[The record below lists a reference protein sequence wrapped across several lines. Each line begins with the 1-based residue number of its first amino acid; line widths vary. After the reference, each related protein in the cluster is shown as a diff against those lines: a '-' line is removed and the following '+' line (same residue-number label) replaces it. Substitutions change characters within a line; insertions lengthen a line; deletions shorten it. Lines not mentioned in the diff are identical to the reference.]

1 MGAVMKRDSLPSTAL
16 FSGSADYLDAYLAVH
31 PAELPAD
38 ATAAPPVAAATRFAK
53 KEAVEISDLPL
64 LKCEATQVGVLQLI
78 NAYRFHGFRAAN
90 LDPLQ
95 RQAPPH
101 IPELDPANHGLTP
114 SDLNQ
119 EYETGS
125 LAGASGKNGRDTL
138 RNIIARVRK
147 AYCGTLSAE
156 YMHLCDTQK
165 KRWLQKRMEGEFG
178 APVMDDDLRCWLLR
192 QLTSAETLEKTLH
205 TRFVGQKRFSLEGA
219 ESLIPLLND
228 LIEQSARV
236 GVQEIGL
243 GMAHRGR
250 LNVLHNVLDRSVI
263 ELFEHAAHEEVDVR
277 RSGDVKYHQGFA
289 ADLITAGGPIRVAL
303 AFNPSHLEIV
313 NPVVEG
319 WARAQQQRRGDR
331 DGGQVLPILI
341 HGDAAL
347 AGQGVVMETLNMAA
361 TRGFRTGGTIHIVIN
376 NQIGF
381 TTSDPRDSRSSLYCT
396 DVMKMVEAPVLH
408 VNGDDPEAVIRAAR
422 IAIEYRMFW
431 KRDIAIDLIC
441 YRRLGHNEQDEPM
454 ATQPLMYRRIHALP
468 STRALYAERLAAL
481 DVVTP
486 DEASSMIQAYKAGLD
501 APASHQTGAK
511 NAYAADWAPYRDTH
525 WRDEARTAIPINR
538 LQALARRLLDVPVNF
553 TLHPRVQKI
562 MDDRKLMGEGVQSLD
577 WGMAENLAYASLLSD
592 GVPVRL
598 TGQDSGRGTF
608 FHRHAVLHDQNRE
621 RWDAGVIIPL
631 QHLIPGQANF
641 LVIDSLLSEEAVLG
655 FEYGYAGAAPD
666 QLVIWEAQFGDFVNG
681 AQVVID
687 QFIASGETKWDR
699 LNGLT
704 LLLPHGYEGQG
715 PEHSSGRIERFLQLT
730 AHDNIQIVQPSTPAQ
745 MFHVLRRQVV
755 RPYRKPLILF
765 TPKSLLRHPDAVSPL
780 AELATDKFNPV
791 LPDSTTISAERIKR
805 LVFCSGRIYYDL
817 ARTVREKGL
826 EHIALIRIEQLYPV
840 PDIELNTVIQGYPAA
855 QELIWAQDEP
865 RNQGPWRFMA
875 HHLQQRSSLPLI
887 YAGRP
892 ESSAPA
898 TGIASQHKT
907 QLETII
913 RTALGD

>member
-1 MGAVMKRDSLPSTAL
+1 
-16 FSGSADYLDAYLAVH
+16 
-31 PAELPAD
+31 
-38 ATAAPPVAAATRFAK
+38 
-53 KEAVEISDLPL
+53 
-64 LKCEATQVGVLQLI
+64 
-78 NAYRFHGFRAAN
+78 
-90 LDPLQ
+90 
-95 RQAPPH
+95 
-101 IPELDPANHGLTP
+101 
-114 SDLNQ
+114 
-119 EYETGS
+119 
-125 LAGASGKNGRDTL
+125 
-138 RNIIARVRK
+138 
-147 AYCGTLSAE
+147 
-156 YMHLCDTQK
+156 MHLCDTQQ
-165 KRWLQKRMEGEFG
+165 KRWLQKRLEGEFG
-178 APVMDDDLRCWLLR
+178 APEFDADLRCWLLR
-192 QLTSAETLEKTLH
+192 QLTAAETLEKTLH

-236 GVQEIGL
+236 GIQEIGL

-250 LNVLHNVLDRSVI
+250 LNVLHNVLGRSVI
-263 ELFEHAAHEEVDVR
+263 ELFEHAQHEEIDVR

-289 ADLITAGGPIRVAL
+289 ADLVTAGGGIRVAL

-319 WARAQQQRRGDR
+319 WVRAQQQRRGDR
-331 DGGQVLPILI
+331 DGSQVMPILI

-381 TTSDPRDSRSSLYCT
+381 TTSDPRDTRSSLYCT

-431 KRDIAIDLIC
+431 KRDIAIDMIC

-454 ATQPLMYRRIHALP
+454 ATQPLMYRRINALP
-468 STRALYAERLAAL
+468 STRTLYADRLFTA
-481 DVVTP
+481 DVVSSA
-486 DEASSMIQAYKAGLD
+486 EATSMIQAYKAGLD
-501 APASHQTGAK
+501 APASHQAGAK
-511 NAYAADWAPYRDTH
+511 NAFAADWGLYRDTH
-525 WRDEARTAIPINR
+525 WRFEVRTAIPKTR
-538 LQALARRLLDVPVNF
+538 LQALAKRLLDVPANF

-592 GVPVRL
+592 GTPVRL

-621 RWDAGVIIPL
+621 RWDAGVFIPL

-655 FEYGYAGAAPD
+655 FEYGYSGAAPD

-730 AHDNIQIVQPSTPAQ
+730 AHDNIQIIQPSTPAQ
-745 MFHVLRRQVV
+745 MFHVLRRQIV

-780 AELATDKFNPV
+780 TDLAEGKFQPLLEGLENSPREKV
-791 LPDSTTISAERIKR
+791 NR

-817 ARTVREKGL
+817 ARVRRDRSL
-826 EHIALIRIEQLYPV
+826 EHIVLVRIEQLYPF
-840 PDIELNTVIQGYPAA
+840 PDIEMKALLDLYPGVK
-855 QELIWAQDEP
+855 ELIWAQDEP

-875 HHLQQRSSLPLI
+875 HHLHQLSTLPLQ

-907 QLETII
+907 QLDDILKVAME
-913 RTALGD
+913 

>member
-1 MGAVMKRDSLPSTAL
+1 MKRDSLPATAL
-16 FSGSADYLDAYLAVH
+16 YSGSADYLDAYLATH
-31 PAELPAD
+31 QAELPEPR
-38 ATAAPPVAAATRFAK
+38 TFAAPAATPSRFIK

-64 LKCEATQVGVLQLI
+64 LKCEATQVGVLQMI
-78 NAYRFHGFRAAN
+78 NAYRFHGFRAAD
-90 LDPLQ
+90 LDPLH
-95 RQAPPH
+95 RQTIPH

-114 SDLNQ
+114 ADLD
-119 EYETGS
+119 EAYETGS
-125 LAGASGKNGRDTL
+125 LAGEGGKNGRDTL
-138 RNIIARVRK
+138 RNIIARVKK
-147 AYCGTLSAE
+147 AYCGTLSIE
-156 YMHLCDTQK
+156 YMHLCNTQQ
-165 KRWLQKRMEGEFG
+165 KRWLQKRLEGNLG
-178 APVMDDDLRCWLLR
+178 APEMDDDLRSWLLR
-192 QLTSAETLEKTLH
+192 QLTAAETLEKTLH

-228 LIEQSARV
+228 LIEQAARI

-263 ELFEHAAHEEVDVR
+263 ELFEHAHHQEIDVR

-319 WARAQQQRRGDR
+319 WVRAQQQRRGDR
-331 DGGQVLPILI
+331 DGSQVMPILI

-361 TRGFRTGGTIHIVIN
+361 TRGFKTGGTIHIVIN

-408 VNGDDPEAVIRAAR
+408 VNGDDPEAVIRAVR
-422 IAIEYRMFW
+422 IALEYRMFW

-486 DEASSMIQAYKAGLD
+486 REAASMIQVYKARLD
-501 APASHQTGAK
+501 APASHQSGAK
-511 NAYAADWAPYRDTH
+511 NPYTADWGPYRDTH
-525 WRDEARTAIPINR
+525 WRDQAPTAIPLNR
-538 LQALARRLLDVPVNF
+538 LQALAKRLLDVPLNF

-562 MDDRKLMGEGVQSLD
+562 MDDRKLMGEGAQALD

-608 FHRHAVLHDQNRE
+608 FHRHCVLHDQNRE
-621 RWDAGVIIPL
+621 RWDAGVFIPL

-704 LLLPHGYEGQG
+704 LFLPHGYEGQG

-730 AHDNIQIVQPSTPAQ
+730 AHDNMQIVQPSTPAQ
-745 MFHVLRRQVV
+745 MFHLLRRQVV
-755 RPYRKPLILF
+755 RPYRKPLIVF
-765 TPKSLLRHPDAVSPL
+765 TPKSLLRHPEAVSPL
-780 AELATDKFNPV
+780 EELTSGQFNSIIDVPGNDAAEKV
-791 LPDSTTISAERIKR
+791 RR

-817 ARTVREKGL
+817 ARAIRERQL
-826 EHIALIRIEQLYPV
+826 EHIAVIRVEQLYPV
-840 PDIELNTVIQGYPAA
+840 PDIEISEVMQRYEFVTEIV
-855 QELIWAQDEP
+855 WAQDEP
-865 RNQGPWRFMA
+865 RNQGAWRFMA
-875 HHLQQRSSLPLI
+875 HQLRKLSSISLK

-898 TGIASQHKT
+898 TGLASQHKA
-907 QLETII
+907 QLEAILDD
-913 RTALGD
+913 ALA

>member
-1 MGAVMKRDSLPSTAL
+1 MKLDSIPATAL
-16 FSGSADYLDAYLAVH
+16 FSGSAEYLAAFEALH
-31 PAELPAD
+31 PEQLPAP
-38 ATAAPPVAAATRFAK
+38 TPIRFAK
-53 KEAVEISDLPL
+53 KEAVDISDLPL

-78 NAYRFHGFRAAN
+78 NAYRFHGFRAAD
-90 LDPLQ
+90 LDPLK

-114 SDLNQ
+114 ADLEQ
-119 EYETGS
+119 QYETGS
-125 LAGASGKNGRDTL
+125 LAGPPRDTL
-138 RNIIARVRK
+138 RNIISRVKK
-147 AYCGTLSAE
+147 AYCGTLSVE
-156 YMHLCDTQK
+156 YMHLCDTQQ
-165 KRWLQKRMEGEFG
+165 KRWLQKRLEGEFG
-178 APVMDDDLRCWLLR
+178 SPEFDADLRCWLLR
-192 QLTSAETLEKTLH
+192 QLTAAETLEKTLH

-236 GVQEIGL
+236 GIQEIGL

-250 LNVLHNVLDRSVI
+250 LNVLHNVLGRSVI
-263 ELFEHAAHEEVDVR
+263 ELFEHAQHEEIDVR

-289 ADLITAGGPIRVAL
+289 ADLVTAGGGIRVAL

-319 WARAQQQRRGDR
+319 WVRAQQQRRGDR
-331 DGGQVLPILI
+331 DGSQVMPILI

-361 TRGFRTGGTIHIVIN
+361 TRGFKTGGTIHIVIN

-454 ATQPLMYRRIHALP
+454 ATQPLMYRRINALP
-468 STRALYAERLAAL
+468 STRALYSDRLLAL
-481 DVVTP
+481 DVVSLE
-486 DEASSMIQAYKAGLD
+486 EAASMILAYKAGLD
-501 APASHQTGAK
+501 APASHQAGAK
-511 NAYAADWAPYRDTH
+511 NQYAADWGPYRDAH
-525 WRDEARTAIPINR
+525 WRVAARTSIPLNR
-538 LQALARRLLDVPVNF
+538 LQALAKRLLDIPANF
-553 TLHPRVQKI
+553 TLHPRVKKI
-562 MDDRKLMGEGVQSLD
+562 MDDRKLMGEGAQSLD

-592 GVPVRL
+592 GTPVRL

-621 RWDAGVIIPL
+621 RWDAGVFIPL

-655 FEYGYAGAAPD
+655 FEFGYAGAAPD

-704 LLLPHGYEGQG
+704 LFLPHGYEGQG

-730 AHDNIQIVQPSTPAQ
+730 AHDNIQIVQPSTPTQ

-765 TPKSLLRHPDAVSPL
+765 TPKSLLRHPDAISPL
-780 AELATDKFNPV
+780 TELSQNGFQPV
-791 LPDSTTISAERIKR
+791 LDNPGSTAPEKVKR
-805 LVFCSGRIYYDL
+805 LVLCSGRIYYDL
-817 ARTVREKGL
+817 ARVRQEKSL
-826 EHIALIRIEQLYPV
+826 DHIALIRIEQLYPV
-840 PDIELNTVIQGYPAA
+840 PDVELIALIGRYPNAEA
-855 QELIWAQDEP
+855 LIWAQDEP
-865 RNQGPWRFMA
+865 RNQGAWRFMA
-875 HHLQQRSSLPLI
+875 HHLGQLSPLPMH

-892 ESSAPA
+892 DSSAPA
-898 TGIASQHKT
+898 TGIASQHKSE
-907 QLETII
+907 LDAII
-913 RTALGD
+913 QSAMG

>member
-1 MGAVMKRDSLPSTAL
+1 MNREPIPATAL
-16 FSGSADYLDAYLAVH
+16 FSGSAEYLAAFEAEH
-31 PAELPAD
+31 PEQTPAP
-38 ATAAPPVAAATRFAK
+38 APTRFAK

-78 NAYRFHGFRAAN
+78 NGYRFHGFRAAD
-90 LDPLQ
+90 LDPLK
-95 RQAPPH
+95 RQPPPH

-114 SDLNQ
+114 ADLEQ
-119 EYETGS
+119 QYETGS
-125 LAGASGKNGRDTL
+125 LAGPPRDTL
-138 RNIIARVRK
+138 RSIIARVKR
-147 AYCGTLSAE
+147 AYCGTLSVE
-156 YMHLCDTQK
+156 YMHLCDTQQ
-165 KRWLQKRMEGEFG
+165 KRWLQKRLEGEFG
-178 APVMDDDLRCWLLR
+178 APEFDADLRCWLLR
-192 QLTSAETLEKTLH
+192 QLTAAETLEKTLH

-236 GVQEIGL
+236 GIQEIGL

-250 LNVLHNVLDRSVI
+250 LNVLHNVLGRSVI
-263 ELFEHAAHEEVDVR
+263 ELFEHAQHEEIDVR

-289 ADLITAGGPIRVAL
+289 ADLVTAGGGIRVAL

-319 WARAQQQRRGDR
+319 WVRAQQQRRGDR
-331 DGGQVLPILI
+331 DGSQVMPILI

-381 TTSDPRDSRSSLYCT
+381 TTSDPRDTRSSLYCT

-431 KRDIAIDLIC
+431 KRDIAIDMIC

-454 ATQPLMYRRIHALP
+454 ATQPLMYRRINALP
-468 STRALYAERLAAL
+468 STRTLYADRLITA
-481 DVVTP
+481 DVVSSA
-486 DEASSMIQAYKAGLD
+486 EATSMIQAYKAGLD
-501 APASHQTGAK
+501 APASHQAGAK
-511 NAYAADWAPYRDTH
+511 NAFAADWGLYRDTH
-525 WRDEARTAIPINR
+525 WRFEVRTAIPKTR
-538 LQALARRLLDVPVNF
+538 LQALAKRLLDVPANF

-592 GVPVRL
+592 GTPVRL

-621 RWDAGVIIPL
+621 RWDAGVFIPL

-704 LLLPHGYEGQG
+704 LFLPHGYEGQG

-730 AHDNIQIVQPSTPAQ
+730 AHDNIQIIQPSTPAQ
-745 MFHVLRRQVV
+745 MFHVLRRQIV

-780 AELATDKFNPV
+780 TDLAEGKFQPLLEGLENSPREKV
-791 LPDSTTISAERIKR
+791 NR

-817 ARTVREKGL
+817 ARVRRDRSL
-826 EHIALIRIEQLYPV
+826 EHIVLVRVEQLYPF
-840 PDIELNTVIQGYPAA
+840 PDIEMKALLDLYPGVK
-855 QELIWAQDEP
+855 ELIWAQDEP

-875 HHLQQRSSLPLI
+875 HHLHQLSTLPLQ

-907 QLETII
+907 QLDDILKVAME
-913 RTALGD
+913 

>member
-1 MGAVMKRDSLPSTAL
+1 MNRDAFPATAL
-16 FSGSADYLDAYLAVH
+16 FSGSAEYLAAFETAH
-31 PAELPAD
+31 PEQI
-38 ATAAPPVAAATRFAK
+38 ATPPPMRFAK

-78 NAYRFHGFRAAN
+78 NAYRFHGFRAAD
-90 LDPLQ
+90 LDPLKGQ
-95 RQAPPH
+95 SPPH

-114 SDLNQ
+114 ADLDQ
-119 EYETGS
+119 QYETGS
-125 LAGASGKNGRDTL
+125 LAGPPRDTL
-138 RNIIARVRK
+138 RNILARVKK

-156 YMHLCDTQK
+156 YMHLIDTQQ
-165 KRWLQKRMEGEFG
+165 KRWLQKRLEGEFST
-178 APVMDDDLRCWLLR
+178 PVFDADLRCWLLR
-192 QLTSAETLEKTLH
+192 QLTAAETLEKTLH

-236 GVQEIGL
+236 SIQEIGL

-250 LNVLHNVLDRSVI
+250 LNVLHNVLGRSVI
-263 ELFEHAAHEEVDVR
+263 ELFEHAQHEEHDVR

-289 ADLITAGGPIRVAL
+289 ADLVTAGGGIRVAL

-319 WARAQQQRRGDR
+319 WVRAQQQRRGDR
-331 DGGQVLPILI
+331 DGSQVMPILI

-381 TTSDPRDSRSSLYCT
+381 TTSDPRDTRSSLYCT
-396 DVMKMVEAPVLH
+396 DVMKMVDAPVLH

-454 ATQPLMYRRIHALP
+454 ATQPLMYRRINALP
-468 STRALYAERLAAL
+468 STRALYAERLSTL
-481 DVVTP
+481 DVASP
-486 DEASSMIQAYKAGLD
+486 EEAASMILAYKAGLD
-501 APASHQTGAK
+501 SPASHQAGAK
-511 NAYAADWAPYRDTH
+511 NAYSADWVPYRDSH
-525 WRDEARTAIPINR
+525 WRVASNTTIPLNR
-538 LQALARRLLDVPVNF
+538 LHALAKRLLDKPTNF

-577 WGMAENLAYASLLSD
+577 WGMAESLAYASLLSD

-621 RWDAGVIIPL
+621 RWDAGVFIPL
-631 QHLIPGQANF
+631 QHLLPGQANF
-641 LVIDSLLSEEAVLG
+641 LVIDSLLSEAAVLG

-704 LLLPHGYEGQG
+704 LFLPHGYEGQG

-730 AHDNIQIVQPSTPAQ
+730 AHDNIQVIQPSTPAQ

-765 TPKSLLRHPDAVSPL
+765 TPKSLLRRPEAISPL
-780 AELATDKFNPV
+780 MELAEGGFQPLLDEPENRAADKI
-791 LPDSTTISAERIKR
+791 TR

-817 ARTVREKGL
+817 DRARNERTRES
-826 EHIALIRIEQLYPV
+826 IALIRVEQLYPF
-840 PDIELNTVIQGYPAA
+840 PDIELKALLARYAHA
-855 QELIWAQDEP
+855 KELVWAQDEP
-865 RNQGPWRFMA
+865 RNQGAWRFMA
-875 HHLQQRSSLPLI
+875 HHLRQYSVLPLH

-898 TGIASQHKT
+898 TGIAGQHKI
-907 QLETII
+907 QLEAII
-913 RTALGD
+913 EAVMN

>member
-1 MGAVMKRDSLPSTAL
+1 MKRDSHPATAF
-16 FSGSADYLDAYLAVH
+16 FSGSADYLDAYLAAHQEEQPETGEVAIT
-31 PAELPAD
+31 P
-38 ATAAPPVAAATRFAK
+38 AAPTRFAK
-53 KEAVEISDLPL
+53 KEAVQISDLPL
-64 LKCEATQVGVLQLI
+64 LQCEATQVGVLQLI
-78 NAYRFHGFRAAN
+78 NAYRFHGFRAAD

-95 RQAPPH
+95 RQPPPH

-119 EYETGS
+119 DYETGS
-125 LAGASGKNGRDTL
+125 LSGPPRDSL
-138 RNIIARVRK
+138 RNIIARVKK

-165 KRWLQKRMEGEFG
+165 KRWLQKRLEGEFG
-178 APVMDDDLRCWLLR
+178 APEFDEDLRTWLLR
-192 QLTSAETLEKTLH
+192 QLTAAETLEKTLH

-236 GVQEIGL
+236 GIQEIGL

-250 LNVLHNVLDRSVI
+250 LNVLHNVLNRSVI

-289 ADLITAGGPIRVAL
+289 ADLVTAGGGIRVAL

-319 WARAQQQRRGDR
+319 WVRAQQQRRGDR
-331 DGGQVLPILI
+331 DGSQVMPILI
-341 HGDAAL
+341 HGDAAI

-422 IAIEYRMFW
+422 IALEYRMFW

-468 STRALYAERLAAL
+468 STRSLYAERLEAL
-481 DVVTP
+481 NVLSQQETNAMV
-486 DEASSMIQAYKAGLD
+486 QAYKAGLD
-501 APASHQTGAK
+501 APASHQSGAK
-511 NAYAADWAPYRDTH
+511 NPNTADWAPYRETH
-525 WRDEARTAIPINR
+525 WRDKARTAIPSGR

-562 MDDRKLMGEGVQSLD
+562 MDDRKLMGEGTQSLD

-621 RWDAGVIIPL
+621 RWDAGVFIPL

-704 LLLPHGYEGQG
+704 LFLTHGYEGQG

-730 AHDNIQIVQPSTPAQ
+730 AHDNIQVIQPSSPAQ

-765 TPKSLLRHPDAVSPL
+765 TPKSLLRHPEAISPL
-780 AELATDKFNPV
+780 SDLANGTFEPV
-791 LPDSTTISAERIKR
+791 LDDPRVDMDKVKRIV
-805 LVFCSGRIYYDL
+805 LCSGRIYYDL
-817 ARTVREKGL
+817 DRSIREL
-826 EHIALIRIEQLYPV
+826 SLDHVALIRVEQLYPV
-840 PDIELNTVIQGYPAA
+840 PDIELNAVLQRYPAVE
-855 QELIWAQDEP
+855 ELVWAQDEP
-865 RNQGPWRFMA
+865 RNQGAWRFMA
-875 HHLQQRSSLPLI
+875 HHIRQLSSLPLG

-898 TGIASQHKT
+898 TGIASQHKS
-907 QLETII
+907 QLASILQS
-913 RTALGD
+913 ALN

>member
-1 MGAVMKRDSLPSTAL
+1 MSTRETELLETLAEPEPAVTPS
-16 FSGSADYLDAYLAVH
+16 
-31 PAELPAD
+31 
-38 ATAAPPVAAATRFAK
+38 RFAV
-53 KEAVEISDLPL
+53 KESVDVSDLPL
-64 LKCEATQVGVLQLI
+64 LKCEAAQVGVLQLI
-78 NAYRFHGFRAAN
+78 NAYRFRGFRAAD
-90 LDPLQ
+90 LDPLKLMPKP
-95 RQAPPH
+95 RV
-101 IPELDPANHGLTP
+101 PELDPANHGLTP
-114 SDLNQ
+114 ADLDQ
-119 EYETGS
+119 EFETGS
-125 LAGASGKNGRDTL
+125 LAGSTGKSGRDTL
-138 RNIIARVRK
+138 RNIIERLK
-147 AYCGTLSAE
+147 NAYCGTLSAE
-156 YMHLCDTQK
+156 YMHLCDTQQ
-165 KRWLQKRMEGEFG
+165 KRWLQKRLESNALEEMI
-178 APVMDDDLRCWLLR
+178 DDDLRSWLLR
-192 QLTSAETLEKTLH
+192 QLTAAETLEKTLH

-236 GVQEIGL
+236 GVQEIGM

-263 ELFEHAAHEEVDVR
+263 ELFEHAHHEEIDIR

-319 WARAQQQRRGDR
+319 WVRAQQQRRGDR
-331 DGGQVLPILI
+331 DGSQVMPILI

-454 ATQPLMYRRIHALP
+454 VTQPLMYRRIHALP
-468 STRALYAERLAAL
+468 STRALYAERLAQKE
-481 DVVTP
+481 VVSQR
-486 DEASSMIQAYKAGLD
+486 EAASMIQVYKARLD
-501 APASHQTGAK
+501 APASHQSGAK
-511 NAYAADWAPYRDTH
+511 NPYAADWGPYRDTH
-525 WRDEARTAIPINR
+525 WRDQAMTAVPLAR
-538 LQALARRLLDVPVNF
+538 LQQLARLLLDLPVNF

-562 MDDRKLMGEGVQSLD
+562 MDDRKLMGEGAQALD

-621 RWDAGVIIPL
+621 RWDAGVFIPL

-704 LLLPHGYEGQG
+704 LFLPHGYEGQG

-730 AHDNIQIVQPSTPAQ
+730 AHDNIQVIQPSTPAQ
-745 MFHVLRRQVV
+745 LFHVLRRQVM

-765 TPKSLLRHPDAVSPL
+765 TPKSLLRHPDAISPL
-780 AELATDKFNPV
+780 GELAGEEFKPILQAENVDPEKVKRVV
-791 LPDSTTISAERIKR
+791 L
-805 LVFCSGRIYYDL
+805 CSGRIFFDL
-817 ARTVREKGL
+817 NRAINGNNRED
-826 EHIALIRIEQLYPV
+826 IALIRVEQIYPL
-840 PDIELNTVIQGYPAA
+840 PDLELDAEIRRYGSA

-865 RNQGPWRFMA
+865 RNQGAWRFMA
-875 HHLQQRSSLPLI
+875 HHLHTLSSLPLK

-898 TGIASQHKT
+898 TGVASQHKQ
-907 QLETII
+907 QLDEII
-913 RTALGD
+913 QTVLN

>member
-1 MGAVMKRDSLPSTAL
+1 VKRL
-16 FSGSADYLDAYLAVH
+16 
-31 PAELPAD
+31 
-38 ATAAPPVAAATRFAK
+38 
-53 KEAVEISDLPL
+53 
-64 LKCEATQVGVLQLI
+64 
-78 NAYRFHGFRAAN
+78 
-90 LDPLQ
+90 
-95 RQAPPH
+95 
-101 IPELDPANHGLTP
+101 
-114 SDLNQ
+114 
-119 EYETGS
+119 
-125 LAGASGKNGRDTL
+125 
-138 RNIIARVRK
+138 
-147 AYCGTLSAE
+147 
-156 YMHLCDTQK
+156 
-165 KRWLQKRMEGEFG
+165 EGEFG
-178 APVMDDDLRCWLLR
+178 SPEFDADLRCWLLR
-192 QLTSAETLEKTLH
+192 QLTAAETLEKTLH

-236 GVQEIGL
+236 GIQEIGL

-250 LNVLHNVLDRSVI
+250 LNVLHNVLGRSVI
-263 ELFEHAAHEEVDVR
+263 ELFEHAQHEEIDVR

-289 ADLITAGGPIRVAL
+289 ADLVTAGGGIRVAL

-319 WARAQQQRRGDR
+319 WVRAQQQRRGDR
-331 DGGQVLPILI
+331 DGSQVMPILI

-361 TRGFRTGGTIHIVIN
+361 TRGFKTGGTIHIVIN

-454 ATQPLMYRRIHALP
+454 ATQPLMYRRINALP
-468 STRALYAERLAAL
+468 STRALYSDRLLAL
-481 DVVTP
+481 DVVSLE
-486 DEASSMIQAYKAGLD
+486 EAASMILAYKAGLD
-501 APASHQTGAK
+501 APASHQAGAK
-511 NAYAADWAPYRDTH
+511 NQYAADWGPYRDAH
-525 WRDEARTAIPINR
+525 WRVAARTSIPLNR
-538 LQALARRLLDVPVNF
+538 LQALAKRLLDIPANF
-553 TLHPRVQKI
+553 TLHPRVKKI
-562 MDDRKLMGEGVQSLD
+562 MDDRKLMGEGAQSLD

-592 GVPVRL
+592 GTPVRL

-621 RWDAGVIIPL
+621 RWDAGVFIPL

-655 FEYGYAGAAPD
+655 FEFGYAGAAPD

-704 LLLPHGYEGQG
+704 LFLPHGYEGQG

-765 TPKSLLRHPDAVSPL
+765 TPKSLLRHPDAISPL
-780 AELATDKFNPV
+780 TELSQNGFQPV
-791 LPDSTTISAERIKR
+791 LDNPGSTAPEKVKR
-805 LVFCSGRIYYDL
+805 LVLCSGRIYYDL
-817 ARTVREKGL
+817 ARVRQEKSL
-826 EHIALIRIEQLYPV
+826 DHIALIRIEQLYPV
-840 PDIELNTVIQGYPAA
+840 PDAELIALIGRYPNAEA
-855 QELIWAQDEP
+855 LIWAQDEP
-865 RNQGPWRFMA
+865 RNQGAWRFMA
-875 HHLQQRSSLPLI
+875 HHLGQLSPLPMH

-892 ESSAPA
+892 DSSAPA
-898 TGIASQHKT
+898 TGIASQHKSE
-907 QLETII
+907 LDAII
-913 RTALGD
+913 QAAMG

>member
-1 MGAVMKRDSLPSTAL
+1 MKRDSLPATAL
-16 FSGSADYLDAYLAVH
+16 FSGSAEYLAAYLAARPIDYLEP
-31 PAELPAD
+31 PAE
-38 ATAAPPVAAATRFAK
+38 AAAVSTPAVYAK
-53 KEAVEISDLPL
+53 NEAVMISDLPL
-64 LKCEATQVGVLQLI
+64 LKCEASQVGVLQLI
-78 NAYRFHGFRAAN
+78 NAYRFHGFRAAT

-95 RQAPPH
+95 QQSTRL

-114 SDLNQ
+114 ADLNQ
-119 EYETGS
+119 EFETGS
-125 LAGASGKNGRDTL
+125 LAGGAGNGGRDTL
-138 RNIIARVRK
+138 RNIITHVKK
-147 AYCGTLSAE
+147 AYCGPLSAE
-156 YMHLCDTQK
+156 YMHLCDTQQ
-165 KRWLQKRMEGEFG
+165 KRWLQKRLEGEYG
-178 APVMDDDLRCWLLR
+178 APVMDDDLRSWLLR
-192 QLTSAETLEKTLH
+192 QLTAAETLEKTLH

-228 LIEQSARV
+228 LIEQSARA

-263 ELFEHAAHEEVDVR
+263 ELFEHAQNEEIDVR

-289 ADLITAGGPIRVAL
+289 TDLITAGGSIRVAL

-319 WARAQQQRRGDR
+319 WVRAQQQRRGDR
-331 DGGQVLPILI
+331 DGSQVMPILI

-454 ATQPLMYRRIHALP
+454 VTQPLMYRRIHALP
-468 STRALYAERLAAL
+468 STRALYAAQLAAL
-481 DVVTP
+481 EVVTAE
-486 DEASSMIQAYKAGLD
+486 EATSMIQAYKAGLD
-501 APASHQTGAK
+501 APASHQAGAK
-511 NAYAADWAPYRDTH
+511 NPYAADWGPYRDSH
-525 WRDEARTAIPINR
+525 WRDETPTAHPTSR
-538 LQALARRLLDVPVNF
+538 LQALAKRLLDVPISF

-562 MDDRKLMGEGVQSLD
+562 MDDRKLMGQGALPLD

-621 RWDAGVIIPL
+621 RWDAGVFIPL
-631 QHLIPGQANF
+631 QNLIPGQANF

-704 LLLPHGYEGQG
+704 LFLPHGYEGQG

-730 AHDNIQIVQPSTPAQ
+730 AHDNIQIIQASTPAQ
-745 MFHVLRRQVV
+745 LFHVLRRQVV

-765 TPKSLLRHPDAVSPL
+765 TPKSLLRHPEAVSELTELSSGKFEPL
-780 AELATDKFNPV
+780 LDCTGDAEIENVT
-791 LPDSTTISAERIKR
+791 R

-817 ARTVREKGL
+817 ARIRREKSL
-826 EHIALIRIEQLYPV
+826 EHIALIRVEQLYPV
-840 PDIELNTVIQGYPAA
+840 PDVEISKLIGRYLRA

-865 RNQGPWRFMA
+865 RNQGAWRFMA
-875 HHLQQRSSLPLI
+875 FQLQQLSSLPVS

-898 TGIASQHKT
+898 TGIASQHKS
-907 QLETII
+907 QLESII
-913 RTALGD
+913 NKALF

>member
-1 MGAVMKRDSLPSTAL
+1 MKRDSIPETAL
-16 FSGSADYLDAYLAVH
+16 FYGSAEYLAAFEASH
-31 PAELPAD
+31 PEQLPPP
-38 ATAAPPVAAATRFAK
+38 APVRFAK

-78 NAYRFHGFRAAN
+78 NAYRFHGFRAAD
-90 LDPLQ
+90 LDPLK
-95 RQAPPH
+95 RQPPPH

-114 SDLNQ
+114 ADLEQ
-119 EYETGS
+119 QYETGS
-125 LAGASGKNGRDTL
+125 LAGPPRDTL
-138 RNIIARVRK
+138 RNILARLKK

-156 YMHLCDTQK
+156 YMHLLDTQQ
-165 KRWLQKRMEGEFG
+165 KRWLQKRLEGEHG
-178 APVMDDDLRCWLLR
+178 APVLDADLRCWLLR
-192 QLTSAETLEKTLH
+192 QLTAAETLEKTLH

-250 LNVLHNVLDRSVI
+250 LNVLHNVLGRSVI
-263 ELFEHAAHEEVDVR
+263 ELFEHAQHEEIDDR

-289 ADLITAGGPIRVAL
+289 ADLVTAGGGIRVAL

-319 WARAQQQRRGDR
+319 WVRAQQQRRGDR
-331 DGGQVLPILI
+331 DGSQVMPILI

-361 TRGFRTGGTIHIVIN
+361 TRGFKTGGTIHIVIN

-381 TTSDPRDSRSSLYCT
+381 TTSDPRDTRSSLYCT
-396 DVMKMVEAPVLH
+396 DVMKMVDAPVLH

-454 ATQPLMYRRIHALP
+454 ATQPLMYRRINALP
-468 STRALYAERLAAL
+468 STRALYADRLLAL
-481 DVVTP
+481 DVVSQE
-486 DEASSMIQAYKAGLD
+486 EAASMILAYKAGLD
-501 APASHQTGAK
+501 VPAGHQAGAK
-511 NAYAADWAPYRDTH
+511 NQYAADWAPYRDAQ
-525 WRDEARTAIPINR
+525 WRIAARTAIPLNR
-538 LQALARRLLDVPVNF
+538 LQALAKRLLDIPANF

-562 MDDRKLMGEGVQSLD
+562 MDDRKLMGEGAQSLD

-621 RWDAGVIIPL
+621 RWDAGVFIPL

-704 LLLPHGYEGQG
+704 LFLPHGYEGQG

-730 AHDNIQIVQPSTPAQ
+730 AHDNIQIAQPSTPAQ

-755 RPYRKPLILF
+755 RSYRKPLILF
-765 TPKSLLRHPDAVSPL
+765 TPKSLLRHPDAISPL
-780 AELATDKFNPV
+780 AELSQNSFQPV
-791 LPDSTTISAERIKR
+791 LDSPENCAPENVKR
-805 LVFCSGRIYYDL
+805 LVLCSGRIYYDL
-817 ARTVREKGL
+817 ARARHEKAL
-826 EHIALIRIEQLYPV
+826 EHIALLRIEQLYPV
-840 PDIELNTVIQGYPAA
+840 PDVELRTLIERYPNA
-855 QELIWAQDEP
+855 ETLIWAQDEP
-865 RNQGPWRFMA
+865 RNQGAWRFMA
-875 HHLQQRSSLPLI
+875 HHLRQLSSLPLH

-898 TGIASQHKT
+898 TGIVSQHKT
-907 QLETII
+907 QLEAII
-913 RTALGD
+913 QAAIS